1 MFCRR
6 KSSFSQGL
14 WFAVLMLFVFLCG
27 GCSHPGPEP
36 DNYPYEP
43 DTPTPAAHDGTFVS
57 DHGSMV
63 FNGDG
68 ESIVIDFD
76 KELSEL
82 TGLPEGSQKGKYA
95 FLSGNLPPHG
105 SMPVRYD
112 IAHELEITVAGQSA
126 VVDMGIAAED
136 GKSGQVGARCCFPEA
151 AFVPWSFRRRT
162 IGLSWSSFSR
172 NRTEVIMTCGR
183 STGWTI
189 RTERTPQSSN
199 RGV

>member
-136 GKSGQVGARCCFPEA
+136 GKSGQVGVNVVRAER
-151 AFVPWSFRRRT
+151 VPMLFSGSGFL
-162 IGLSWSSFSR
+162 GLSWSSFSR